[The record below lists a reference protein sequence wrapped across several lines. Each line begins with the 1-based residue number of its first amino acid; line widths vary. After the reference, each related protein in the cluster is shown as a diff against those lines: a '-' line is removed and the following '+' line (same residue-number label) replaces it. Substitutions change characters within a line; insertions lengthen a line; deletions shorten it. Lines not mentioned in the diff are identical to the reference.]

1 MIDMSAL
8 YGHDEYQDA
17 LDIFNASSCKWS
29 SFINVHTKVSKN
41 KCPICESPLDGS
53 ATRISNSGNAL
64 TIHATIDH
72 YRPQKHYNF
81 LKCNHKNYL
90 LMCSECNNIYKGSE
104 FPLHTSTP
112 TRATNKDE
120 IESEKPLIVNPIHD
134 DLLELFVLVF
144 KRSAAGG
151 VLLELKPKASTGY
164 LYKKALETI
173 KLFGLGDCETNRH
186 SNNNV
191 HSCRISI
198 LQSHYNIFYTFAK
211 ALKDGDK
218 FKASLELKTK
228 RGRFENYGFFEFIK
242 KNQFEILV

>member
-17 LDIFNASSCKWS
+17 LDIFNSSSCRWS
-29 SFINVHTKVSKN
+29 SFIDVHTKVSKN

-53 ATRISNSGNAL
+53 ATRASNSGRVV

-72 YRPQKHYNF
+72 YRPQKHYAF
-81 LKCNHKNYL
+81 LKCDHKNYL

-104 FPLHTSTP
+104 FPLHASTP
-112 TRATNKDE
+112 TRATKEDE
-120 IESEKPLIVNPIHD
+120 IEGEKPLIVNPIHD

-144 KRSAAGG
+144 KRSAAGS

-164 LYKKALETI
+164 LYEKAHETI
-173 KLFGLGDCETNRH
+173 RLFGLGNCGTNRH

-191 HSCRISI
+191 HSCRINI
-198 LQSHYNIFYTFAK
+198 LQNHYNLFYEFAK
-211 ALKDGDK
+211 ALKDGNK
-218 FKASLELKTK
+218 RKASLELKTK
-228 RGRFENYGFFEFIK
+228 KGHFENYGFFEFIK
-242 KNQFEILV
+242 KNQFEMLV